1 MSQRLSYQ
9 KQYSSLWRL
18 RSIVVVFAYHD
29 KIQTDIYICI
39 HAHISP
45 QTPLCFKRW
54 YGCVGYCGKRYG
66 DAMMACTC
74 GHVYIHTHLLTPEF
88 MCAYVYAHSVWI
100 HIYIHTCIY
109 NALPSSFITNWW
121 THVSNNY
128 TLPRYTVSPPKF
140 CFFSHALISYTS
152 IEATQDL

>member
-1 MSQRLSYQ
+1 MSQRFNYQ
-9 KQYSSLWRL
+9 KQYGSFWRL

-39 HAHISP
+39 HAHISS

-74 GHVYIHTHLLTPEF
+74 GHVYTQAFTNT
-88 MCAYVYAHSVWI
+88 WI
-100 HIYIHTCIY
+100 HVRIRLCTQCIDTYIHTYIY
-109 NALPSSFITNWW
+109 NALASSFITTGW
-121 THVSNNY
+121 TYVSNNY

>member
-39 HAHISP
+39 HAHISS

-100 HIYIHTCIY
+100 HIYIHTYITLLHLLLSPLDERTSLIITPSPVTQS
-109 NALPSSFITNWW
+109 LPLSSA
-121 THVSNNY
+121 
-128 TLPRYTVSPPKF
+128 
-140 CFFSHALISYTS
+140 FSVMH
-152 IEATQDL
+152 